1 MRNFPAELTV
11 AALLVCALPA
21 IVHAADDPAVARARE
36 MLHRTQEALRQAQAD
51 NADLVRAKTDAEQK
65 LQAAAKQIEAAQS
78 GSKVAQASLNAK
90 LTSAQGVQGELERRL
105 SDANGQLAATNTK
118 LGETSKQLA
127 ARESELA
134 QFKQMLEQSKTANA
148 SCEDKNLKLYSY
160 AEAVLERYKN
170 KGVWSALAQKEP
182 VFGFKEV
189 GVENVVQEYQLKFA
203 SQKVKQ

>member
-1 MRNFPAELTV
+1 MRNFLAGLTT

-21 IVHAADDPAVARARE
+21 MVRADDDSAVARAKE

-51 NADLVRAKTDAEQK
+51 NADLAHAKADAEQK
-65 LQAAAKQIEAAQS
+65 LQAATQQIQATQS
-78 GSKVAQASLNAK
+78 GSKSAQASLNAK
-90 LTSAQGVQGELERRL
+90 LTSAQGVQAELERKL
-105 SDANGQLAATNTK
+105 SDANAQLAATNTK
-118 LGETSKQLA
+118 LGDTSKQLA

-134 QFKQMLEQSKTANA
+134 QVKQMLEQSKTANA

-170 KGVWSALAQKEP
+170 KGVWASLAQKEP

-189 GVENVVQEYQLKFA
+189 GVENVVQEYRLKFA
-203 SQKVKQ
+203 AERVKP